1 MGGLAMDAQGV
12 AEITGLLWGPLVV
25 VTSAWR
31 GEANGMIAATAM
43 RAFIIPEHPRV
54 SVLVWKFNYTHKLIE
69 HSRVFALNLLSAAQ
83 LDKVRAFGFNS
94 GHERNK
100 LADVAYAT
108 KTNKLA
114 DVAYVT
120 KTTGSPI
127 LPDVFAYLD
136 CKVVESMDGGD
147 VTCYLADVVDAARFR
162 PGEVLSYSIWQ
173 SKIPAEWKPHYD
185 AQRAWQVESARALL
199 EGQRPGK

>member
-54 SVLVWKFNYTHKLIE
+54 SVLVWKFNHTYKLIE
-69 HSRVFALNLLSAAQ
+69 QSRVFALNLLSAAQ

-108 KTNKLA
+108 KT
-114 DVAYVT
+114 
-120 KTTGSPI
+120 TGSPI
-127 LPDVFAYLD
+127 LPDVLAYLD

-162 PGEVLSYSIWQ
+162 PGEVLTYSMWQ

>member
-1 MGGLAMDAQGV
+1 MDAQGV

-25 VTSAWR
+25 LTSAWR

-54 SVLVWKFNYTHKLIE
+54 SVLVWKFNHTYKLIE
-69 HSRVFALNLLSAAQ
+69 QSRVFALNLLGAAQ

-108 KTNKLA
+108 KT
-114 DVAYVT
+114 
-120 KTTGSPI
+120 TGSPI
-127 LPDVFAYLD
+127 LPDILAYLD

>member
-1 MGGLAMDAQGV
+1 MDAQGV
-12 AEITGLLWGPLVV
+12 AEITGLFWGPLVV

-54 SVLVWKFNYTHKLIE
+54 SVLVWKFNHTHKLIE
-69 HSRVFALNLLSAAQ
+69 YSRVFALNLLSAAQ

-100 LADVAYAT
+100 LADVAYT
-108 KTNKLA
+108 
-114 DVAYVT
+114 T

-127 LPDVFAYLD
+127 LPDVLAYLD

-162 PGEVLSYSIWQ
+162 PGEVLSYSMWQ

-199 EGQRPGK
+199 EGQRAGK